1 MDDRTMLETLRGMS
15 CNAYDVFGAHFSDE
29 FNQHGVRFSVYA
41 PNAKRILLIGDFN
54 GWNGYDM
61 EKLPCGVWTIFVKDV
76 KEMDLYKY
84 RIFTSNGDIYYD
96 RIDPFAFY
104 SEVRP
109 DTASIVYN
117 IDNFNWSDYQWMESR
132 TKNYNKPLSIYEIH
146 NGSWRIKNLSGDK
159 RFYSYNELV
168 DVLIPYVKQ
177 MGYTHIEMLPI
188 TEYPFD
194 GSWGYQV
201 TGYYSPTSRYGTPK
215 DLMNFIDNCHKQSIG
230 VIMDFVPAHFVKDF
244 YALHIYDGSFIYE
257 SEFENKRFSE
267 WGTALF
273 DFTKPYVL
281 SFIKSAINF
290 WLCYYHFDGVRYDAV
305 SNLIYD
311 SSGLNDAGIW
321 FLKNTNYA
329 INLIHPNV
337 MLIAEDST
345 DYLKVTA
352 PVVYGGLG
360 FDYKWNLRWMHD
372 ILNYLSVPPYRRDEL
387 KNNILASLDYFY
399 NDIYIL
405 PFSHDEVTHG
415 KKTIIDKLYGSYE
428 QKFAQLRSLYLFM
441 FTYPGKK
448 LNFMGNELAEFKEWN
463 ENEELGWNLLDYS
476 NHKAFNEYIKI
487 LHQIYSKEAALF
499 EADFDMRSFN
509 WIDKADRYSCVFAY
523 ERNNLSESKIYAIFN
538 FLDKDISYKLEVKQ
552 SGKYKEVINT
562 NSIEFGGDG
571 NINVQIDTSIEN
583 NKVYITLNLSAFSSI
598 LIRKEV

>member
-1 MDDRTMLETLRGMS
+1 MDDKTMLETLRGMS
-15 CNAYDVFGAHFSDE
+15 CNAYDVFGAHFSNE

-54 GWNGYDM
+54 DWNGYDM
-61 EKLPCGVWTIFVKDV
+61 ERLPCGVWTIFVKDV
-76 KEMDLYKY
+76 KEMALYKY
-84 RIFTSNGDIYYD
+84 RIFTSNGEIHD

-117 IDNFNWSDYQWMESR
+117 IDNFNWSDCQWMESR

-257 SEFENKRFSE
+257 SDFENKRFSE

-281 SFIKSAINF
+281 SFMKSAINF

-345 DYLKVTA
+345 DYLKGTA

-372 ILNYLSVPPYRRDEL
+372 ILNYLSAPPYRRDKL
-387 KNNILASLDYFY
+387 KSNILASLDYFY

-476 NHKAFNEYIKI
+476 NHKAFNEYMKV
-487 LHQIYSKEAALF
+487 LHQIYSKEVALF

-538 FLDKDISYKLEVKQ
+538 FSDKDISYKLEVKQ

-571 NINVQIDTSIEN
+571 NINVQIDAFIES
-583 NKVYITLNLSAFSSI
+583 NKIYITLNLSAFSSI